1 MATAQPLPQLHTHI
15 GIPPAGQEGAERA
28 GRNWDCRRLRP
39 PQHRR
44 ALRGQS
50 GVRARGRGARPP
62 HSPLTAPPPPAPP
75 QRRPRPSSAP
85 RPGPGPVTPR
95 YSPLP
100 ERSRSA
106 EQGRARAL
114 AAPQGC
120 ASRSP
125 PGAPRSPPP
134 LPPPA
139 PLLRH
144 RRGGR
149 CLAQKP
155 AGVTKPRAA
164 RRNQSAPRPRSRLG
178 GERHVTGAGLSP
190 PCPPPY
196 LPAAPAVG
204 VREQDGGGGGGAPR
218 SWLRVAVSAALRRPL
233 LPPPLPPPP
242 GEVPGAVPGS
252 GAAQPQ
258 PPSQGHPNA
267 TAAAPLLAEVVSP
280 SARLAPAAQLLRA
293 GCVTVTL
300 RSPAQVVAAAWQ
312 TGAPS
317 PLAASPAHL
326 QGTGEL
332 PLAARFCQ

>member
-85 RPGPGPVTPR
+85 RRVPGPAPLLPVTPR
-95 YSPLP
+95 YP
-100 ERSRSA
+100 SA
-106 EQGRARAL
+106 A
-114 AAPQGC
+114 AAP
-120 ASRSP
+120 SRAEPGPWQRLRAAPHGAP

-196 LPAAPAVG
+196 LPAAPA
-204 VREQDGGGGGGAPR
+204 GGGGQRARWRWGWWSSSQSAPCCR
-218 SWLRVAVSAALRRPL
+218 ACGPAPSAASSAASSATGRGARRCARFW
-233 LPPPLPPPP
+233 
-242 GEVPGAVPGS
+242 GRSSAATIAGS
-252 GAAQPQ
+252 PSRRSGCSPCSQRWSAPQ
-258 PPSQGHPNA
+258 PG
-267 TAAAPLLAEVVSP
+267 
-280 SARLAPAAQLLRA
+280 
-293 GCVTVTL
+293 
-300 RSPAQVVAAAWQ
+300 
-312 TGAPS
+312 
-317 PLAASPAHL
+317 
-326 QGTGEL
+326 
-332 PLAARFCQ
+332 

>member
-85 RPGPGPVTPR
+85 RRVPGPAPLLPVTPR
-95 YSPLP
+95 YP
-100 ERSRSA
+100 SA
-106 EQGRARAL
+106 A
-114 AAPQGC
+114 AAP
-120 ASRSP
+120 SRAEPGPWQRLRAAPHGAP

-196 LPAAPAVG
+196 LPAAPAGGG
-204 VREQDGGGGGGAPR
+204 VREQDGGGDGGAPR
-218 SWLRVAVSAALRRPL
+218 SRLRVAVSAALRRPL

-252 GAAQPQ
+252 GAAHPQ
-258 PPSQGHPNA
+258 PPSQGHPHA
-267 TAAAPLLAEVVSP
+267 AAAAPPARRGGQPLSQVSSSSRTLSCRFP
-280 SARLAPAAQLLRA
+280 YGHLPKWLQRLGKLGR
-293 GCVTVTL
+293 
-300 RSPAQVVAAAWQ
+300 
-312 TGAPS
+312 
-317 PLAASPAHL
+317 
-326 QGTGEL
+326 L
-332 PLAARFCQ
+332 PR